1 MTVFTLFTVI
11 FIINE
16 IYYLFNREKLLKKFS
31 DKDIDTY
38 TKFDMIYYA
47 INPVYWVWLIIGL
60 FTSYSPFILAVIS
73 LPLIKFLIITFK
85 SEIAN
90 KYYDITS
97 AIIKIVILAAILYT
111 YLSGLL
117 LL

>member
-1 MTVFTLFTVI
+1 MLVFTLFTII

-16 IYYLFNREKLLKKFS
+16 IYYLFNREKLLKKIS
-31 DKDIDTY
+31 EKDINTY
-38 TKFDMIYYA
+38 TRFDMIYYA
-47 INPVYWVWLIIGL
+47 INPVYWVWLVIGL
-60 FTSYSPFILAVIS
+60 FTTYSPFILAVIF

-85 SEIAN
+85 SDVAN

-97 AIIKIVILAAILYT
+97 AIIKIIILFTILYT